1 MFSGL
6 AWGGRLALTTAL
18 AVSAVAAPSA
28 AATRLKIP
36 RPTRQLVVV
45 SSPTATPAGP
55 QAIAELRG
63 YSRPHAG
70 GRWRPAFGPW
80 PVETGS
86 GHLVPAARRREGD
99 HATPTGVFSF
109 GRTLYG
115 NQPNPGGLH
124 YRYHHLVCGDWW
136 DEDPSSPNYNQFV
149 HVPCGMKPVF
159 GGRSEALWTERLAY
173 PYFAV
178 VNFNT
183 DPVRGGSG
191 APGSGIFVHSWVG
204 AATAGCIAIQPARLL
219 RLLRWLRPALRPM
232 IEIGVTAQLAKL
244 SG

>member
-1 MFSGL
+1 M
-6 AWGGRLALTTAL
+6 
-18 AVSAVAAPSA
+18 
-28 AATRLKIP
+28 
-36 RPTRQLVVV
+36 
-45 SSPTATPAGP
+45 
-55 QAIAELRG
+55 
-63 YSRPHAG
+63 
-70 GRWRPAFGPW
+70 
-80 PVETGS
+80 
-86 GHLVPAARRREGD
+86 
-99 HATPTGVFSF
+99 FSF